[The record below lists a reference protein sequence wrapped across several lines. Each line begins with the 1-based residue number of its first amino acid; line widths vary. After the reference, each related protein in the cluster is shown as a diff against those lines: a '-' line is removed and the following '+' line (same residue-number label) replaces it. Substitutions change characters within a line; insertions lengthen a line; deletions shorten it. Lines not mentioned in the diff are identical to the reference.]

1 MKYQLSV
8 VLLIPLLAT
17 CVHSTLN
24 PNSKKSKK
32 NPPDVKTNSGPVNLD
47 VFERG
52 LVDAEPQSLSII
64 QEANTYYRETSL
76 KNFNGT
82 VLGYLTPVIAFYYPM
97 KKILL
102 KIDNFSG
109 TLMVM
114 MWLKF
119 SDES

>member
-8 VLLIPLLAT
+8 VLLVPLLAIS
-17 CVHSTLN
+17 VHSTLT

-32 NPPDVKTNSGPVNLD
+32 NPPEVKMNSGPVNLD

-82 VLGYLTPVIAFYYPM
+82 VLGYVTPVNFC
-97 KKILL
+97 LL
-102 KIDNFSG
+102 SNKNF
-109 TLMVM
+109 L
-114 MWLKF
+114 
-119 SDES
+119 